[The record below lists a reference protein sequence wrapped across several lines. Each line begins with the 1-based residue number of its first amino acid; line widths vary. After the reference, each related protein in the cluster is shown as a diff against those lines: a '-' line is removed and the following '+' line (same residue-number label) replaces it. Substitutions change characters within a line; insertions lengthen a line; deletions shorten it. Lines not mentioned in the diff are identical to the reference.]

1 MKTFELQPNN
11 RKSFYKKAIV
21 KIENNIS
28 YLYSYNTLVAEYNH
42 TTNKIKVNG
51 WYSSTTA
58 RHINAFLNFYGF
70 DSCSKQ
76 ELINYNAQNQ

>member
-1 MKTFELQPNN
+1 MKDILKTPYN
-11 RKSFYKKAIV
+11 RKSFYNKAIV

-42 TTNKIKVNG
+42 VTNKVKVNG

-58 RHINAFLNFYGF
+58 RHINAFLNLYGF